1 MASARYREFVSC
13 SVLEKGPGKALAKKP
28 VSISSPAILLE
39 LPVTVVQWADLAGLQ
54 PSRYAVEVES
64 VLGKV
69 LVSARC
75 LKAVVLT
82 LQIPQATVH
91 SSVVEEPWFAW
102 HSMPVSLSG

>member
-1 MASARYREFVSC
+1 VNLYHVVS
-13 SVLEKGPGKALAKKP
+13 SKKALEKRLQKTP

-69 LVSARC
+69 SVTARC
-75 LKAVVLT
+75 LKAAILT